1 MMARRGEGIRPYTAG
16 MPDPTLSAAREIVEE
31 SIDGFRD
38 AISRLSADA
47 LNWRPS
53 KEGTNPIAVLA
64 VHAMHSTRSWLAV
77 AVGAPLPDRD
87 RDAEFR
93 TVVGGS
99 RELIEIVDR
108 LAADRRAL
116 LTTEDAFEPGTMRES
131 HLRASSGRAEVV
143 SGAWALLHAVEHLR
157 EHMGHAQLTRQLWEE
172 RAG

>member
-1 MMARRGEGIRPYTAG
+1 ML
-16 MPDPTLSAAREIVEE
+16 DPTITAAREIIEE
-31 SIDGFRD
+31 SIEGIRG
-38 AISRLSADA
+38 AIAGLPADA
-47 LNWRPS
+47 LNWRPAG
-53 KEGTNPIAVLA
+53 EGTNPIAVLA

-77 AVGAPLPDRD
+77 ATGGPLPDRD

-93 TVVGGS
+93 TVVADP

>member
-1 MMARRGEGIRPYTAG
+1 ATMMARRGEGIRPYTAG

-87 RDAEFR
+87 RDAELR
-93 TVVGGS
+93 TVVADP
-99 RELIEIVDR
+99 RNLIDTVDR
-108 LAADRRAL
+108 LAADCRAL
-116 LTTEDAFEPGTMRES
+116 RATEAAFEPGTMPGRHS
-131 HLRASSGRAEVV
+131 RA
-143 SGAWALLHAVEHLR
+143 
-157 EHMGHAQLTRQLWEE
+157 
-172 RAG
+172 